1 MKYVKRLFTNIQ
13 KQVNML
19 KISLQTS
26 RTNNSRILSIKNAKD
41 FQSIVFIKT
50 QRYREI
56 FKSALAYL

>member
-26 RTNNSRILSIKNAKD
+26 RANNSRILSIKNAKD
-41 FQSIVFIKT
+41 FQSIIFIKT
-50 QRYREI
+50 KDIGR
-56 FKSALAYL
+56 FLNLH

>member
-13 KQVNML
+13 KQVNTL

-26 RTNNSRILSIKNAKD
+26 RANNSRILSIKNAKD

-50 QRYREI
+50 KDTGR
-56 FKSALAYL
+56 FLNLH

>member
-26 RTNNSRILSIKNAKD
+26 RTNNSRILSIKNEKD

-56 FKSALAYL
+56 LKSALAYL

>member
-19 KISLQTS
+19 KISPQTS

-56 FKSALAYL
+56 FKSALVYL

>member
-56 FKSALAYL
+56 FKSALVYL